1 VRIAVDTN
9 VLLRMMVDDDS
20 GQKTIAKTELDK
32 ATSVAISVSSLCEMV
47 WVLRR
52 KYNFAYDAIEQS
64 ISALIDSENVLV
76 NRPVVNA
83 GLQMLKMGGDFA
95 DGVIAYEGQML
106 GADEFLSFDKIAV
119 KKLNAL
125 KLTARLLGTP

>member
-1 VRIAVDTN
+1 MRIAVDTN

>member
-1 VRIAVDTN
+1 MRIAVDTN

-20 GQKTIAKTELDK
+20 GQKTIAKIELDK

-52 KYNFAYDAIEQS
+52 NYNFAYDAIEQS

-106 GADEFLSFDKIAV
+106 GADEFLSFDKIAF